1 MVFIGTAQ
9 QARLFDA
16 ARRHLGSGGDATFK
30 EVARTAFD
38 LPMDQLTYAHLMTLL
53 KNLEGSSAATLG
65 RQPAFALAAAIRQ
78 LGGAPDT
85 GLGDRLIAAI
95 AKRLGPAA
103 EPFIETV
110 CKRQG
115 LLIATLD
122 KNDLVPLAQAVKQDA
137 ALLLGEDAA
146 SSLAAAVLECGTGH
160 NPDLAPKCIALATE
174 HLGPDGEA
182 MVRSVCRNRLE
193 VELEELSTETLDL
206 LARIVEEEMPA
217 RIGAARA
224 AAFVDAAKQSIS
236 SPATELREKIL
247 LFARRAVGP
256 VGEQFVQQTCAKNG
270 LPFRAVDY
278 EHLMWLAEILRGEG
292 TPLLGKQKADDLARE
307 VRGLLT
313 GGR

>member
-16 ARRHLGSGGDATFK
+16 ARRHLGPGGDATFK
-30 EVARTAFD
+30 EAARATFD
-38 LPMDQLTYAHLMTLL
+38 LPMDQLTYSHLMSVL
-53 KNLEGSSAATLG
+53 KNFESSAAATLG
-65 RQPAFALAAAIRQ
+65 RQPAAALAAAIRK
-78 LGGAPDT
+78 LGDGRDT

-103 EPFIETV
+103 EPFVETV

-115 LLIATLD
+115 LLIATVD
-122 KNDLVPLAQAVKQDA
+122 KNDLAQLAQAVKQDA
-137 ALLLGEDAA
+137 SLLLGDEAA
-146 SSLAAAVLECGTGH
+146 ASLAAAVLECGAGR
-160 NPDLAPKCIALATE
+160 NPDLAPKCIALAAE
-174 HLGPDGEA
+174 HLGADGEA

-193 VELEELSTETLDL
+193 VELEDLSTETLDL
-206 LARIVEEEMPA
+206 LARIVEEDLPV
-217 RIGAARA
+217 RVGAARA
-224 AAFVDAAKQSIS
+224 AAFVEAAKQSIS

-247 LFARRAVGP
+247 LFAKRAIGP

-278 EHLMWLAEILRGEG
+278 EHLMWLAEILRSEG
-292 TPLLGKQKADDLARE
+292 APILGKQKADDLARE

-313 GGR
+313 GR